1 MDATPGGGPRSSPP
15 VAGDHRP
22 VRDLADSKAPSVLCS
37 SVGTQCSGG
46 RCFPPALGQPS
57 GICLSSHSYHK
68 ESSFQTESLSQ
79 LRSDSNRPL
88 LASLRMVSR
97 SAGTSIRHSN
107 RTTQT
112 SRSAATT
119 AFPSVSRKSPYA
131 SSDCV
136 ATLERFASQAGFS
149 ETVAGQLA
157 LCRRKS
163 TRLNYQVRWGKFRN
177 WCRDFHHQSSEP
189 TIPKIAEFFTFLF
202 KTEKAAVS
210 TIKGYRAM
218 LSSVCLSSVFR
229 RFRSHLFSRT
239 WCAPLRSQLLAHY
252 IICLH
257 GIWTRFWSTCQAPF
271 FEPLAEASF
280 RNKTRKAL
288 FLLAMATAKRIGE
301 LQALSFSM
309 SHRGDDL
316 VLHYDPF
323 FLAKTESVSK
333 PLPRSVIVQSLAD
346 FVGDLPERVLCP
358 VRAISCLRR
367 AARSVEF
374 TPSSLFVSASDPK
387 RTTSKNA
394 MSFFLRQLI
403 TESGAVSSLVPQRT
417 HDI

>member
-1 MDATPGGGPRSSPP
+1 M
-15 VAGDHRP
+15 
-22 VRDLADSKAPSVLCS
+22 
-37 SVGTQCSGG
+37 
-46 RCFPPALGQPS
+46 
-57 GICLSSHSYHK
+57 
-68 ESSFQTESLSQ
+68 
-79 LRSDSNRPL
+79 
-88 LASLRMVSR
+88 
-97 SAGTSIRHSN
+97 
-107 RTTQT
+107 
-112 SRSAATT
+112 
-119 AFPSVSRKSPYA
+119 
-131 SSDCV
+131 
-136 ATLERFASQAGFS
+136 
-149 ETVAGQLA
+149 AGQLA

-163 TRLNYQVRWGKFRN
+163 TRLNYQARWGKFRK
-177 WCRDFHHQSSEP
+177 WCRDFHHRSSEP

-202 KTEKAAVS
+202 KLRRLLYRLSKATE
-210 TIKGYRAM
+210 RCFR
-218 LSSVCLSSVFR
+218 LCLSSVFR
-229 RFRSHLFSRT
+229 RFRRHLFSWT
-239 WCAPLRSQLLAHY
+239 WCAPFRSQLLAHY
-252 IICLH
+252 IIRFH
-257 GIWTRFWSTCQAPF
+257 GIWTRFWSTCQAPL

-301 LQALSFSM
+301 LQALSFLV

-358 VRAISCLRR
+358 VHAISCLSG

-374 TPSSLFVSASDPK
+374 TPSSLFVSPSDPK

-403 TESGAVSSLVPQRT
+403 TESRAVSSLVPQRT